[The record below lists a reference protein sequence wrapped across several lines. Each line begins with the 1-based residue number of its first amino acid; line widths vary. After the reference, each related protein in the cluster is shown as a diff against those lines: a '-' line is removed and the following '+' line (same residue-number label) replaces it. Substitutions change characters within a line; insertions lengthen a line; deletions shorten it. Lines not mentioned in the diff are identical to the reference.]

1 MGKALVAL
9 DTDHIKE
16 YVFGTDRLK
25 EIRGASSVLDY
36 LNRHEMKSIAKGFD
50 AELIYTNGGSGLF
63 LISGED
69 AKKKAEI
76 FGKKVQL
83 AYSKKSGG
91 TSSITYAVQSISV
104 PDDISEDK
112 LMNHLLENEFLL
124 LQYRLQEAKNNSLS
138 EIALLSHPFIRP
150 CDACGVEYAQHQG
163 TKFGLSNGIKFGPK
177 DQDSQDD
184 EDDED
189 DEEDQAQFYCDS
201 CYNKH
206 LQDKDVKEAIKQAVR
221 SVRRKEKVRVRD
233 GYLWDRVISL
243 LQQEGYEFPSGKPL
257 RRPKDFNVFREFGDT
272 KNYLGLIYADGNGMG
287 KALMEQDTLKER
299 CQFASIIDDS
309 VFKAMAV
316 AIYKHLPIIQ
326 PQNMFPF
333 DILLIGGDD
342 IVMVTPAMKAP
353 DVALTI
359 AREFERLT
367 KEKDPKGK
375 GYTLSVG
382 VVLAPIKYP
391 FGLLQDLAEGALKFA
406 KKRSLLGESR
416 INFVTVA
423 GSISQNF
430 DKVYQSLSQIRTK
443 DDSDNTPEFYATL
456 RPYSIEQFNRLLD
469 AIRHGHE
476 LGLGRTKLHQLRE
489 AILKRNLT
497 TSVNDALAVLR
508 NWRKDQREYI
518 VNYVYTLATQHQEQ
532 SRNPDDPS
540 TWFPRVTFPW
550 FANDRKDAYH
560 TTLLDFIEL
569 YDFVA
574 EEEVEGRAD
583 EA

>member
-1 MGKALVAL
+1 VGKALVML
-9 DTDHIKE
+9 DTEHIKE

-25 EIRGASSVLDY
+25 EIRGASSLLDY
-36 LNRHEMKSIAKGFD
+36 LNRHIMSWLGCDRFGAKK
-50 AELIYTNGGSGLF
+50 IYTNGGDGLF
-63 LISGED
+63 VVDEE
-69 AKKKAEI
+69 KADD
-76 FGKKVQL
+76 FGKMVQFVCHE
-83 AYSKKSGG
+83 KSGG
-91 TSSITYAVQSISV
+91 TVLISYEKQII
-104 PDDISEDK
+104 PDEVWADVC
-112 LMNHLLENEFLL
+112 LMDCNLENELKL
-124 LQYRLQEAKNNSLS
+124 LQYRLRQAKNTSPSL
-138 EIALLSHPFIRP
+138 IALPSHAFMRP
-150 CDACGVEYAQHQG
+150 CDACGIEYTTYRG
-163 TKFGLSNGIKFGPK
+163 TKHGPY
-177 DQDSQDD
+177 DNNNN
-184 EDDED
+184 EDDD
-189 DEEDQAQFYCDS
+189 AEERDRFFCDS
-201 CYNKH
+201 CHNKY
-206 LQDKDVKEAIKQAVR
+206 LRDKEVKNAIRETVK
-221 SVRRKEKVRVRD
+221 KVKSKGKIEPQE
-233 GYLWDRVISL
+233 GYLWDRVIDLLSRPLLSQREYNFPNESL
-243 LQQEGYEFPSGKPL
+243 A
-257 RRPKDFNVFREFGDT
+257 RRPKDFNEFREFSGP
-272 KNYLGLIYADGNGMG
+272 KGYMGLIYADGNGMSKAFMNLTTLREG
-287 KALMEQDTLKER
+287 KGLAE
-299 CQFASIIDDS
+299 IIDGS
-309 VFKAMAV
+309 VYEAT
-316 AIYKHLPIIQ
+316 AIAIREHLPITQ
-326 PQNMFPF
+326 PENIFPF

-342 IVMVTPAMKAP
+342 IIIVTPAMKAP

-406 KKRSLLGESR
+406 KKRSLSGESR

-443 DDSDNTPEFYATL
+443 DDLDDTPEFYATL
-456 RPYSIEQFNRLLD
+456 RPYNIEQFNRLLD

-508 NWRKDQREYI
+508 NWRKDQREYV
-518 VNYVYTLATQHQEQ
+518 VNYVYTLATQHQEH
-532 SRNPDDPS
+532 SRKPDDPS

-574 EEEVEGRAD
+574 GEEVEGRAD